1 MGEGGGAAG
10 GEGGAG
16 KPWPIDSEDAAELAG
31 MAQAVAELAQG
42 FAPVRCTSAEQCF
55 GLTRDARDSVRLMM
69 EYLRRPELLDR
80 ERTALWR

>member
-1 MGEGGGAAG
+1 
-10 GEGGAG
+10 
-16 KPWPIDSEDAAELAG
+16 